1 MPPQTAVIVQIR
13 GPGIIGPLVHIRGP
27 QAVDPDILG
36 SFAEASAMGQPV
48 SVLMAQSW
56 ADVSALTARWPA
68 GGGAGWLVGSAI
80 TADELNAA
88 VAGGGSELRILIAGE
103 VADITSL
110 TANWAFH

>member
-13 GPGIIGPLVHIRGP
+13 GPGIIGPVVQIRGP
-27 QAVDPDILG
+27 QALDPDVLQ

-56 ADVSALTARWPA
+56 ADVSGLTARWPA
-68 GGGAGWLVGSAI
+68 SGGAGWLVRRAI
-80 TADELNAA
+80 TADELSAA
-88 VAGGGSELRILIAGE
+88 VAEAGSELRILVAEE
-103 VADITSL
+103 VADITAL